1 MAMVLKILFHKQLE
15 KVATPTLWRWLKGLA
30 IAFVAMAV
38 IPDCVPFLEEAT
50 LAWMSISVAWEL
62 VSRGEIDLSRLP
74 AGVRKRLPGARDQVI
89 DVESKDGAPVKR
101 ER

>member
-1 MAMVLKILFHKQLE
+1 MAMVWKILFHKHLE
-15 KVATPTLWRWLKGLA
+15 KIANATLWRWLKGLV

-50 LAWMSISVAWEL
+50 LAWMAISVAWEL

-74 AGVRKRLPGARDQVI
+74 AGVRKRLPGAHDRMI
-89 DVESKDGAPVKR
+89 DVEPKDESPVR
-101 ER
+101 RGR